1 MFKKISCLQ
10 TPLSC
15 GCRSEVLTGPNRS
28 QPFCK
33 PPETKHQLVGSEGSF
48 RSLPTSP
55 RRKVMNVS
63 IAFQHISS
71 LWMSIWKILNRGV
84 HYIINPKRCTV
95 QRKFPT
101 KTVVFILKINPWIRR
116 RVPGVTSQ
124 LSQILHNNLDMI
136 IIRIFNLF
144 QSSGRPISVSPR
156 YHLPTKCCIQHHLGR
171 HITGMDACRH
181 LNNNL
186 PALEISSAWVSTS
199 WAIGKT
205 ATETWN
211 AKAQSYPF
219 WELAISF
226 YKYPVCIV
234 QIPIKPRLSFFLVVQ
249 TRPHFRKNIHLKTPT
264 QARSTG
270 HLITFSVLGI

>member
-1 MFKKISCLQ
+1 MDQKA
-10 TPLSC
+10 
-15 GCRSEVLTGPNRS
+15 R
-28 QPFCK
+28 
-33 PPETKHQLVGSEGSF
+33 
-48 RSLPTSP
+48 
-55 RRKVMNVS
+55 
-63 IAFQHISS
+63 A
-71 LWMSIWKILNRGV
+71 
-84 HYIINPKRCTV
+84 
-95 QRKFPT
+95 
-101 KTVVFILKINPWIRR
+101 
-116 RVPGVTSQ
+116 GVTSQ

-186 PALEISSAWVSTS
+186 PALRSLLLGWAPHERSARPQLKHEMRKPKV
-199 WAIGKT
+199 ILFG
-205 ATETWN
+205 
-211 AKAQSYPF
+211 
-219 WELAISF
+219 ELAISF